1 VIEPRKDAKV
11 SVADAVG
18 RESGRQHRPERKR
31 EFWEGPARSKSG
43 ACRRNFLRGNREISR
58 SHVGARPSVP
68 RSEGQG
74 RNAEMK
80 GREKSD
86 GRVVPE
92 KSPNIQ
98 ERWREGAQRR
108 GTRDNETPTGL
119 RAGTR
124 CHMGWNESVRCGS
137 TAKLFVGAGCGSP
150 ACPDLSGGRPEMG
163 VPTANAHR
171 YVAAAASAAVGPS
184 RQKMGGRS
192 IAPASPCDYLPSRFI
207 EPSIRCRV

>member
-1 VIEPRKDAKV
+1 MIEPRKDAKV

-58 SHVGARPSVP
+58 LHVGARPSVP

-92 KSPNIQ
+92 KSPNVKEAMEGRRPTKRSSGQ
-98 ERWREGAQRR
+98 RNTDRTQSRNEVSHGLERVREAARSHEVWWPDVRFNGKTLRR
-108 GTRDNETPTGL
+108 
-119 RAGTR
+119 
-124 CHMGWNESVRCGS
+124 
-137 TAKLFVGAGCGSP
+137 
-150 ACPDLSGGRPEMG
+150 
-163 VPTANAHR
+163 
-171 YVAAAASAAVGPS
+171 S
-184 RQKMGGRS
+184 RMR
-192 IAPASPCDYLPSRFI
+192 
-207 EPSIRCRV
+207 